1 MLEKL
6 LFYVHGFQR
15 YEFYN
20 VILLGSTISRKTHA
34 LLLTSASVFDLEFIG
49 ITKAKHPNEAIF

>member
-6 LFYVHGFQR
+6 LFYLHGFQR

-20 VILLGSTISRKTHA
+20 VILLGSTISREMPAK
-34 LLLTSASVFDLEFIG
+34 FID
-49 ITKAKHPNEAIF
+49 IIINPWQCMCIQP

>member
-6 LFYVHGFQR
+6 LFYLHGFQR

-20 VILLGSTISRKTHA
+20 VILLGSTISRKA
-34 LLLTSASVFDLEFIG
+34 IAKFIN
-49 ITKAKHPNEAIF
+49 INRNPWHCMCIQP